1 MFVFIPRVK
10 SAEVNEQDIDSEN
23 EDHEG
28 DMSLPFTKK
37 AKAKSKRKS
46 GRRPKWNNDDVDDM
60 VDIIVNSDYYK
71 RKLILTNTKNQRN
84 GDIYGQ
90 IQLEIQERVA
100 KRNSKFMF
108 SISQM
113 RTKFKKC
120 ISKCKNAA
128 MKIKTATG
136 IKRFQDSQGYGK
148 LFPTLFAVV
157 KTSNRTI
164 TISMLFIVSS
174 RQGH

>member
-1 MFVFIPRVK
+1 MFVFILRVK
-10 SAEVNEQDIDSEN
+10 SAEVNKQDSDSEN
-23 EDHEG
+23 EDHED

-37 AKAKSKRKS
+37 AKSKSKRKS

-60 VDIIVNSDYYK
+60 VDIIVSSDYYK

-84 GDIYGQ
+84 GEIYGQ
-90 IQLEIQERVA
+90 IQPEIQERAA

-120 ISKCKNAA
+120 IRKCKNAA
-128 MKIKTATG
+128 MTLKTATG
-136 IKRFQDSQGYGK
+136 ITRFQDSQGYGK

-157 KTSNRTI
+157 KTRESCQPEQAI
-164 TISMLFIVSS
+164 EPW
-174 RQGH
+174 